1 MVLSFIPYVG
11 LLFSLVGVIL
21 LFGALKRASK
31 VYGEEGIFKN
41 FLKGFLVSLL
51 GFLVAG
57 IFIGLAVGAHKGG
70 ENSLLSGSFLVTAF
84 LVFYVSTV
92 ASVVFYRKSFY
103 SLADFTGSDLFRW
116 AGRLFFWGGVTT
128 IIVIGSL
135 VMWVGWV
142 LLTVAFFTLE
152 DREKSEKQPS

>member
-1 MVLSFIPYVG
+1 MDNRTKILGGLGALSMVLSFIPYVG
-11 LLFSLVGVIL
+11 LLFSLAGFVL

-51 GFLVAG
+51 GFSVAG
-57 IFIGLAVGAHKGG
+57 VFIGLAVGAHKGG

-103 SLADFTGSDLFRW
+103 SLADLTEFCAIVALN
-116 AGRLFFWGGVTT
+116 FF
-128 IIVIGSL
+128 IFSL
-135 VMWVGWV
+135 ANREF
-142 LLTVAFFTLE
+142 LTLA
-152 DREKSEKQPS
+152 RSEKLG